1 MGQTVGLVQRIG
13 GMLVA
18 PRQTLGL
25 VLGGAKGGVRDLV
38 WLLLLQVIAVQ
49 LPHLAVA
56 VMIMLRQSYSSG
68 MSLLLNTV
76 AGSAWMPLAAAIA
89 GAVVIGPL
97 VRGRTGR
104 ERSVDVCA
112 LCAVPPVALQL
123 VASLLTALGLLQPSR
138 WLAIAVLASGGLWF
152 VALLPLGVHMIRGTP
167 AEPEAER

>member
-1 MGQTVGLVQRIG
+1 MRLVERIG

-18 PRQTLGL
+18 PRQTLEV

-49 LPHLAVA
+49 LPQLTVA
-56 VMIMLRQSYSSG
+56 VLIMLRQSYSSG

-76 AGSAWMPLAAAIA
+76 AASAWMPLCAAIA
-89 GAVVIGPL
+89 GAVLIGRL

-123 VASLLTALGLLQPSR
+123 VASLLTALGVLQPSR
-138 WLAIAVLASGGLWF
+138 WLAIAVLSAGGLWF
-152 VALLPLGVHMIRGTP
+152 LALLPLGVQLIRATP
-167 AEPEAER
+167 PEPEPEPER